1 MSRIERAIEKATK
14 LRDEKS
20 SGMKEKK
27 TEIPSHMPSAPEK
40 AKREML
46 FKMEDANIDPHI
58 VALQKPYSSVV
69 EEYRKLISSID
80 KMNRHQESIR
90 NVLVITSSIG
100 GEGKSI
106 TAINLA
112 ITMAQNYD
120 NTVLLIDADIRR
132 PSIHKYLNIKTGK
145 GLSDCI
151 IDGIDVGS
159 ALLKTGLSNLKF
171 MSAGKHVENPVEIL
185 SSKTMRGLL
194 EDLKYRYADRYII
207 IDASPVLPFAET
219 RLLCSL
225 ADGVIFIVKDGLT
238 TVQNVTESM
247 EILESAK
254 VLGVVYNDVSM
265 ESVSNSYLYNY
276 YNYYADYKNMKVDG

>member
-14 LRDEKS
+14 LRDGKS
-20 SGMKEKK
+20 CGMKIEK
-27 TEIPSHMPSAPEK
+27 TEISSHMLSAPEK
-40 AKREML
+40 AKSEML
-46 FKMEDANIDPHI
+46 FKMEGADIDPHI
-58 VALQKPYSSVV
+58 VALHKPNSSAA

-80 KMNRHQESIR
+80 KMNKHHKSIR

-106 TAINLA
+106 TAVNLA

-120 NTVLLIDADIRR
+120 NNVLLIDADIRR
-132 PSIHKYLNIKTGK
+132 PSIHKYLNIKSGT

-159 ALLKTGLSNLKF
+159 ALLRTGFSKLKF
-171 MSAGKHVENPVEIL
+171 MSAGKRVENPVEIL
-185 SSKTMRGLL
+185 SSKTMRGFL
-194 EDLKYRYADRYII
+194 EDLKHRYADRYII

-254 VLGVVYNDVSM
+254 VLGIVYNDVSM
-265 ESVSNSYLYNY
+265 ESVSNSYR